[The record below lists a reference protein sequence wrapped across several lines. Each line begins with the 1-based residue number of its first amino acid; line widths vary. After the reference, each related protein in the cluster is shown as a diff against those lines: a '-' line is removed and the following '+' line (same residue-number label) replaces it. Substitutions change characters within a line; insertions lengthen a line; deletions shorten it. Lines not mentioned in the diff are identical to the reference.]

1 MTTETQAP
9 TAGKLIESMGRV
21 IVGKRDVIELVIA
34 GLLASGH
41 ILVEDVPGV
50 GKTTLAKSLA
60 KSLGC
65 SFKRIQFT
73 PDLLPADI
81 IGVSVFSQATREFEF
96 RPGPVFANVVL
107 ADEINRTT
115 PKAQSA
121 LLECMEEKQVTVDG
135 VTHTLEEPFF
145 VIATENPIEYEGTY
159 RLPEA
164 QLDRFIMRVAI
175 GYPSAADEVAILDD
189 QERRHP
195 LEAVEPVMDRAELV
209 ELQQSIKEIYVED
222 SLKEYIVSLVGGTR
236 DRPDVFLGASPRGSL
251 ALRRCGQALAALHG
265 RDYVLPDDIK
275 RVAMPALAHR
285 IAVEPEARARGTTA
299 ESVVEELLRSVP
311 VPVTEGRSSPPQG
324 SDRGQ

>member
-9 TAGKLIESMGRV
+9 AAGKLIESMERV
-21 IVGKRDVIELVIA
+21 IVGKRDVIELVVA
-34 GLLASGH
+34 GLLAGGH

-81 IGVSVFSQATREFEF
+81 IGVSVFSQATTEFEF
-96 RPGPVFANVVL
+96 RPGPVFANIVL
-107 ADEINRTT
+107 ADEVNRTT
-115 PKAQSA
+115 PKTQSA
-121 LLECMEEKQVTVDG
+121 LLECMEEKQITVDG
-135 VTHTLEEPFF
+135 VTHVLEQPFF

-164 QLDRFIMRVAI
+164 QLDRFLLRVSI
-175 GYPSAADEVAILDD
+175 GYPSSADELAILND

-195 LEAVEPVMDRAELV
+195 LETIEPVMERDEVL
-209 ELQQSIKEIYVED
+209 ELQSQIKEVFVED
-222 SLKEYIVSLVGGTR
+222 SIKEYIVALAGGTR
-236 DRPDVFLGASPRGSL
+236 ERPDVFLGASPRGSL
-251 ALRRCGQALAALHG
+251 TLRRCGQALAAVQG
-265 RDYVLPDDIK
+265 RGYVLPDDVK
-275 RVAMPALAHR
+275 RVAVPALAHR
-285 IAVEPEARARGTTA
+285 LVVQPEARARGTTA

-311 VPVTEGRSSPPQG
+311 VPVVEREE
-324 SDRGQ
+324 